1 MAFQVSPGVITS
13 EIDLST
19 IVPAVDSTA
28 GAFVG
33 VFTRGPVEQRILVT
47 SEEDLVTRF
56 GKPNA
61 NNYETFF
68 TAANF
73 LAYSN
78 KLYVTRVTD
87 SDAVTASSSGNT
99 TLLIETRTEAEALS
113 GQGVFVAQSP
123 GTWGN
128 NLEVSV
134 CFDSADYSEAITL
147 NAAIANGDTTVDIAN
162 TVVQTTNL
170 AAGDVLRVG
179 NSSIG
184 YQDLSVSSIAE
195 ANASHDTITFTPAYR
210 LSTSSPTSATRYWE
224 HYNRVDAAPGTGN
237 SHIVVVDED
246 GGITGTAGTILEV
259 YNDVSRTDG
268 DKDDQGSSIYF
279 QDVINERS
287 SYVWVTADSLAD
299 GDNYLSFT
307 NGSDGTN
314 NTESTITLG
323 RLARGID
330 LYADSDE
337 VDFSLF
343 LAGKATST
351 VANYIIDNIAEIRK
365 DCVVFVSPERGDV
378 VEQAYGTE
386 LDQVTTFETNL
397 TQSSYAVM
405 DSGYKYQYDKYSDKY
420 RWVPLNG
427 DIAGLCVRTDNVR
440 DPWWSP
446 AGYNRGIIKNTVK
459 LAFNPKKGER
469 DILYKA
475 GINPVITQNGQGH
488 LLFGDKTLLNR
499 PSAFDRINVRRL
511 FIVLEKAISTAAK
524 YTLFE
529 FNDNATR
536 AKFKNMVEPY
546 LRDILGRRGIYD
558 FRVVCDESNN
568 TAEVI
573 DRNEFIGDIYIKP
586 AKSINFV
593 QLNFVAVRTGVEFE
607 EIVGNF

>member
-147 NAAIANGDTTVDIAN
+147 NAAIANDDTTVDIAN

-170 AAGDVLRVG
+170 AVGDVLRVG

-184 YQDLSVSSIAE
+184 YQDLSVISIAE

-210 LSTSSPTSATRYWE
+210 LSTSSPTLATRYWE

-378 VEQAYGTE
+378 VEQAYGAE
-386 LDQVTTFETNL
+386 LDQVTAFETNL